1 MYSTTLWNAWVKQE
15 MQNYSETKEGRKIYN
30 KKGYLHLDQRFWFP
44 ERLSEIEAI
53 VKNNLLVPNPQRPQ
67 YKQYHS
73 FLPFLKIITKTPRY
87 RYQFEEGYYDLETK
101 KRPICFAA
109 HKDSLILGYYSFAL
123 TRIYEEYIKR
133 HHFDDAV
140 LAYRSDLKKCNI
152 QFAKEAFDQIKVRK
166 ECSTI
171 ALDIKGYFD
180 HIDHTILLD
189 KWKKVI
195 GGQLSEDQMRVYRIL
210 TQYSYIKPSSI
221 LKKYKGPRKRDDEPI
236 ATLMD
241 IVPGNGLA
249 EKFVRLKEDQLIVS
263 NDQPDKETN
272 RLSGIPQGSPISA
285 LLSNIF
291 LIDFDA
297 DLKKKSIE
305 EGFVYLRYCDDILLI
320 CDTDKAYDLMDLIIK
335 KISKEY
341 FLTIQPSKVDLIDFH
356 KNSNGQVRG
365 FKRSRRTRQKI
376 GEKKKITIKELPANT
391 TAINEE
397 KFYKPLQYLG
407 FEYNGKDI
415 LIRSSSLSRYYWK
428 LNYRLQRTVIM
439 SYSPKSVSSQ
449 IFLNQI
455 YERYTHLGGRN
466 FLTYAYNAAKA
477 SYENV
482 DGKPMLGMNS
492 PAIKR
497 QLRNHWRI
505 LHSELEKKNIKW
517 CSHKTKGKKKVT
529 LRVINS
535 K

>member
-1 MYSTTLWNAWVKQE
+1 MYSTTSWNAWVDQE
-15 MQNYSETKEGRKIYN
+15 MKNYSNGSDGKKIYN
-30 KKGYLHLDQRFWFP
+30 KKGYLHLDQRLWFP
-44 ERLSEIEAI
+44 ERLSEIETI
-53 VKNNLLVPNPQRPQ
+53 VKDNLLVPNPKRPQ
-67 YKQYHS
+67 YKQYYS

-87 RYQFEEGYYDLETK
+87 RYQFEEGHYDLETK

-123 TRIYEEYIKR
+123 TRIYEEYIKQ
-133 HHFDDAV
+133 HSFDDVV

-152 QFAKEAFDQIKVRK
+152 QFAKEAFEQLKVRK

-180 HIDHTILLD
+180 HIDHIILLE

-195 GGQLSEDQMRVYRIL
+195 GGQLSEDQMRIYRIL
-210 TQYSYIKPSSI
+210 TQYSYIKPSS
-221 LKKYKGPRKRDDEPI
+221 LLEKYKGPKKRNEVPI
-236 ATLMD
+236 ETLMD
-241 IVPGNGLA
+241 VVPGTGLT
-249 EKFVRLKEDQLIVS
+249 EKFMQLKKDQLIVS
-263 NDQPDKETN
+263 NNLPDKGTN
-272 RLSGIPQGSPISA
+272 RLCGIPQGSPISA

-297 DLKKKSIE
+297 DLKKRSID
-305 EGFVYLRYCDDILLI
+305 EGFTYLRYCDDILLI
-320 CDTDKAYDLMDLIIK
+320 CDTDKAYDLLNSVIK
-335 KISKEY
+335 KISDEY
-341 FLTIQPSKVDLIDFH
+341 YLTIQPSKVDLVDFH
-356 KNSNGQVRG
+356 KNSKGQLRG
-365 FKRSRRTRQKI
+365 FRRPRRTRQKV
-376 GEKKKITIKELPANT
+376 GEKSKVTIRELPART
-391 TAINEE
+391 TALNEE
-397 KFYKPLQYLG
+397 KLYKPLQYLG

-439 SYSPKSVSSQ
+439 SYSPKSTSEK

-466 FLTYAYNAAKA
+466 FLTYAYKAAEA
-477 SYENV
+477 FYENA
-482 DGKPMLGMNS
+482 DGMQVQGMNS
-492 PAIKR
+492 SAIKR

-505 LHSELEKKNIKW
+505 LHTELKKKNVKW
-517 CSHKTKGKKKVT
+517 YSHKSKRKKKVT
-529 LRVINS
+529 PRIIGS